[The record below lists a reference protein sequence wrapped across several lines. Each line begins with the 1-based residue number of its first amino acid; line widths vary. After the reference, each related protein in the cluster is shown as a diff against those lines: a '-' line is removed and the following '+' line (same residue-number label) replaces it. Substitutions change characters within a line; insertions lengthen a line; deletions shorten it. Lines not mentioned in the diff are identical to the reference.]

1 MAHPDDPY
9 APKAALLLGQTDPG
23 EDSLEVVQWV
33 YEFTLNPEWAE
44 RLRRFLARRR
54 GSGNGASLT

>member
-1 MAHPDDPY
+1 M
-9 APKAALLLGQTDPG
+9 GQTDPG